1 MKKLITFGLF
11 IATAGILIAGD
22 QISPVV
28 GNRQDRIIDELQINM
43 NKLANSN
50 GVMVV
55 SKVTAVT
62 NAVTTLAVSGVA
74 TLTGVPAFNAQ
85 LVANGTLTNGP
96 SNLLPAGTTST
107 NGVWISISHN
117 GTNGVIKFYPQ

>member
-1 MKKLITFGLF
+1 MKKVLIGLAV
-11 IATAGILIAGD
+11 IASGIVMAGD

-28 GNRQDRIIDELQINM
+28 GNRQDRVIDELQINM

-74 TLTGVPAFNAQ
+74 TLTGIPAINSA
-85 LVANGTLTNGP
+85 LT
-96 SNLLPAGTTST
+96 PAGTNVLLTST
-107 NGVWISISHN
+107 GPTDVLAAPKWIPITHN
-117 GTNGVIKFYPQ
+117 GTNMWIAAWAK